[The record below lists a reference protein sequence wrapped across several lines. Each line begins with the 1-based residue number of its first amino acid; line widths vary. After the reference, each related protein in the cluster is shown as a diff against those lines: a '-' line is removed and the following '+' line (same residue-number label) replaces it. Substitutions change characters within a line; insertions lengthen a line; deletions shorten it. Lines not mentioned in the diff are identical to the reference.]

1 MIMVKPSVQ
10 EIVESDILKKIEYIS
25 RTCYKS
31 EDLITEDSAVRFV
44 KQLIDSKHYAMLE
57 HAVFTY
63 CLPID
68 LLYCDIEDCR
78 MPSRWY
84 RISILTAEEAGPDQE
99 MRLIVSA
106 NLRTLIEGEGNIH
119 AAMRTI
125 LAANHPEV
133 DALIEGD
140 YDYQLELPGYEITD
154 VSLLPERIRDLHSF
168 KSFKF
173 VTDRGVSHE
182 FVRMRDSSF
191 AQSSTRYCNYS
202 KAKFGREI
210 TYCEP
215 ANLDQWTNDQK
226 LILKDS
232 LQSAEDSYMLGI
244 DAGLVAQ
251 QARAMLDNATM
262 TELVVTADEKEWH
275 HIGDLRYRGTTG
287 APHPDMKALM
297 DELVKVYPSL

>member
-1 MIMVKPSVQ
+1 MILVKPSAV
-10 EIVESDILKKIEYIS
+10 EITERDILKKIEYIG

-31 EDLITEDSAVRFV
+31 EDLITEDSAVKFV
-44 KQLIDSKHYAMLE
+44 KQLIDRKHYAMLE

-68 LLYCDIEDCR
+68 LLYCDIEECR
-78 MPSRWY
+78 LPSRWY
-84 RISILTAEEAGPDQE
+84 RISILTSEEAGPDQE
-99 MRLIVSA
+99 MRLIISA
-106 NLRTLIEGEGNIH
+106 NLRSLIEGEGNIH
-119 AAMRTI
+119 AAMRT
-125 LAANHPEV
+125 LLSTNHPEV
-133 DALIEGD
+133 AALLEGE
-140 YDYQLELPGYEITD
+140 YNYQLEPAGYEITD
-154 VSLLPERIRDLHSF
+154 VELLPERIRDLHSF

-182 FVRMRDSSF
+182 FVRMRDASF

-202 KAKFGREI
+202 KAKFGSEV
-210 TYCEP
+210 TYCKP
-215 ANLDQWTNDQK
+215 ANLDEWTNAQK
-226 LILKDS
+226 IILRDS
-232 LQSAEDSYMLGI
+232 LRSAEGAYMQGI

-251 QARAMLDNATM
+251 QARAMLNNATM

-297 DELVKVYPSL
+297 DELVKVYPNL